1 MLWAVTVYLT
11 NEGSFFTYPDM
22 LFTEY
27 YLLLSEYTQQI
38 RLNTAWRGIRGGV
51 SLAVMC
57 MSNCGLETSVI
68 AEGRFIVQFVMV
80 LCFIVNTKLFHN
92 TNKCYLINNWYCR
105 RDSLYGP
112 DRGVQ
117 FICKHKG
124 LRTGSTTGVLHF
136 NVTTS
141 RCGINIVIIRTIL
154 KTGLSFCIL
163 FVYPTPTWWWLIW
176 TAETRSSV

>member
-1 MLWAVTVYLT
+1 MLV
-11 NEGSFFTYPDM
+11 
-22 LFTEY
+22 TEY
-27 YLLLSEYTQQI
+27 YLLLSECTQQI

-51 SLAVMC
+51 SLALMF
-57 MSNCGLETSVI
+57 MSNCGLENSVI

-105 RDSLYGP
+105 RDSLYGS

-141 RCGINIVIIRTIL
+141 RCGIYIVIIRTIL
-154 KTGLSFCIL
+154 KTRLSFCIL
-163 FVYPTPTWWWLIW
+163 FVYPIPTWWWLIW
-176 TAETRSSV
+176 RVEILGNV